1 MTNQILKSLAV
12 IAATAVPTVSLAQ
25 MPGMQGT
32 QHIGITVP
40 NLDEAVSFFVDVLGC
55 EEHFSIG
62 PFGPFEDDWMNV
74 NLNVNPR
81 AVINKATLV
90 RCGNGP
96 AMEVFDYSSPDQETV
111 TPRNSDVGGHHI
123 AFYVDDID
131 VATEYLEA
139 QGVQVLG
146 PPHDIN
152 EGGFAGLRWNYF
164 ISPWGLQM
172 EIVSHPDGLGDEST
186 AGLNLWDPRD

>member
-1 MTNQILKSLAV
+1 MRHVAL
-12 IAATAVPTVSLAQ
+12 ATAALMATVAGAPPASAEL
-25 MPGMQGT
+25 PGMRGT

-40 NLDEAVSFFVDVLGC
+40 DLAASVAFFVDVLGC

-62 PFGPFEDDWMNV
+62 PFGPFDDDWMAV
-74 NLNVNPR
+74 NLNVDPR

-96 AMEVFDYSSPDQETV
+96 AFEIFDYDAPDQQVV
-111 TPRNSDVGGHHI
+111 TARNSDVGGHHI

-131 VATEYLEA
+131 AATEYLTE

-146 PPHDIN
+146 PPHPID

-164 ISPWGLQM
+164 IAPWGLQM

-186 AGLNLWDPRD
+186 AGMNLWDPRD